1 MRTAR
6 ILMTMAAIGM
16 VAGCAAPKWQ
26 VQQTEMLYSRPA
38 EFPGKDT
45 RTKNTILVN
54 TETGDTYLFWPN
66 ASKDAAVPY
75 HWVAIPKDA
84 GLPTTAPAPVAP

>member
-1 MRTAR
+1 MQIVR
-6 ILMTMAAIGM
+6 ILAALG
-16 VAGCAAPKWQ
+16 VTALAVGCAGPKWQ

-45 RTKNTILVN
+45 RTKNTVLVN
-54 TETGDTYLFWPN
+54 TETGETWLFWPN

-75 HWVAIPKDA
+75 HWVPLSKDA
-84 GLPTTAPAPVAP
+84 VAPTTVPAPVAP